1 MIYYHRRDLEQK
13 CPIGF
18 QILSYA
24 KTQCEEDTVCDLDM
38 ARQDNEDKN
47 CYYATFSYLYQTKLK
62 YKVSFKVIGKS
73 NNLTFEII
81 RRTDNSQSNNS
92 DELDS

>member
-1 MIYYHRRDLEQK
+1 MIYYSRRDLEQK

-18 QILSYA
+18 HILSYA
-24 KTQCEEDTVCDLDM
+24 KTQCEKDVKCDLDM
-38 ARQDNEDKN
+38 ARQDNDDKN

-62 YKVSFKVIGKS
+62 YKVSFKAINKS
-73 NNLTFEII
+73 NGLTFEII
-81 RRTDNSQSNNS
+81 QRTDNFQSNNS